1 MSLTE
6 ENHKRDKSKFSM
18 MDNSSSVPHKNIEEL
33 KNSWIS
39 ERSFRGADN
48 TLHEP
53 LNNDDC
59 SP

>member
-6 ENHKRDKSKFSM
+6 EDHKRDKSKFSI
-18 MDNSSSVPHKNIEEL
+18 MDNSSVPYKNFEEL
-33 KNSWIS
+33 KKSCISW
-39 ERSFRGADN
+39 RSVPGGDN

-53 LNNDDC
+53 LNNDDY